1 MEDWKWECGTT
12 KGITWMKTKKNISER
27 YVHEETRQF
36 QNGSIVIFPYGID
49 EKTAQKY
56 IQHIDRYID
65 RQITNE
71 YDAKYFDYFKEFPG
85 LRVTFYSSWYI
96 KSDINEYLDKYTG
109 IDVSNF
115 ENKIKFEH
123 NSKRKCVYIIVR
135 ESKNGVS
142 KIVKRRLDKSLKI
155 EEAVNKALSR
165 YKNKTMVDIEEKS
178 TIMCGPHLNQ
188 ILRCFT
194 KTALDVVKSWIEMP
208 FPNDGS
214 GIKQMYIPSV
224 AYKKDIGIISCQI
237 KMSEKQNIVMAN
249 ILLKSDASITD
260 DPTGSNV
267 LVSNDIPETVKGG
280 LTERDFGKTF
290 GVKWAEGLTIK
301 TIKDDLALK
310 MRLSYEHEA
319 IVYPESED
327 DLDIARKDLQD
338 FIESKD
344 PNARNLE
351 KTILYNE
358 PVGYLISDLEA
369 PKLNFLLH
377 SIIMQED
384 IDMACYGKPDWIL
397 RYNFGNI
404 SVQRSPK
411 KKLVDIIENAITKSS
426 TGENN

>member
-1 MEDWKWECGTT
+1 
-12 KGITWMKTKKNISER
+12 MKTKKNISDS
-27 YVHEETRQF
+27 YIHEDTRQF
-36 QNGSIVIFPYGID
+36 RNGSIVIFPYGID
-49 EKTAQKY
+49 GETAQKY

-65 RQITNE
+65 RQVTKE
-71 YDAKYFDYFKEFPG
+71 YDAKYFDYFKEFAG
-85 LRVTFYSSWYI
+85 LRISFYSSWYI
-96 KSDINEYLDKYTG
+96 NSDIYEYLDKYTD

-123 NSKRKCVYIIVR
+123 SSKRKCVYIIVR

-142 KIVKRRLDKSLKI
+142 KIVKKRLDKSVTI
-155 EEAVNKALSR
+155 EKAVSKALSH
-165 YKNKTMVDIEEKS
+165 YKNKNIVDIEEKS
-178 TIMCGPHLNQ
+178 TIMCGPHLNHM
-188 ILRCFT
+188 LKYFT
-194 KTALDVVKSWIEMP
+194 KTALEVVKSWVEMP
-208 FPNDGS
+208 FPDDGS
-214 GIKQMYIPSV
+214 GMKQMYIPSV
-224 AYKKDIGIISCQI
+224 AYKNDIGIMSCQI
-237 KMSEKQNIVMAN
+237 KMSEKQNVVMAN

-267 LVSNDIPETVKGG
+267 LISSDIPETVKTVLIGK
-280 LTERDFGKTF
+280 DFGKTF
-290 GVKWAEGLTIK
+290 GVDWAQGLTIK

-319 IVYPESED
+319 LVYPESED

-338 FIESKD
+338 FIDSKD

-384 IDMACYGKPDWIL
+384 IDMACYGKPDWVL

-404 SVQRSPK
+404 LVHKSPQ
-411 KKLVDIIENAITKSS
+411 KKLVDIIENAINTSS